1 MSPRVNEVRY
11 VGRRELLKQ
20 LGISKHTLLR
30 WSKSRNF
37 PKPMPGSGQVPIY
50 DAQLVDQWLR
60 SEALLQDTSEATAN
74 VDGSGIKA
82 REQESD
88 G

>member
-30 WSKSRNF
+30 WRKHRGF
-37 PKPMPGSGQVPIY
+37 PAALPGSGKTPIY
-50 DAQLVDQWLR
+50 DLQEVDAWLR
-60 SEALLQDTSEATAN
+60 GAST
-74 VDGSGIKA
+74 
-82 REQESD
+82 
-88 G
+88 